1 MKIVIVDN
9 SSISRKNG
17 HHFTN
22 ALNGIFIKELIE
34 IGVSLTYLQFESL
47 SNNNISSFDLEDHGV
62 ICVSLSQK
70 NSKIWSYLSAYLK
83 AVKIIKASDFVYL
96 YYPNTFKYIA
106 FLCLLL
112 RKPYG
117 LYIRGMNGVNDKLSH
132 YIYKHAS
139 TVFTVSDYFTNMV
152 NQVTGK
158 DIAHTIRPMIPYTDV
173 DVVVGRKYVQR
184 EEFNI
189 LYLGRISAYKG
200 LAVLMQASKQL
211 HDKGYKFKLKVVGNG
226 EFSPQLAQMVTDLDL
241 QDFVSLEGP
250 VYDNDKKADYYKKAD
265 LYVLPTYHEGFPRT
279 LYEAMIFGTPIVTT
293 FVGGIP
299 ALMQDGENCKRIEP
313 RSVDSIV
320 EGLTYAM
327 DNYAEM
333 GKMANNAYVLVA
345 KIVNRNRMTHAQH
358 LNKILNGYVK

>member
-34 IGVSLTYLQFESL
+34 IGISLTYLQFESL
-47 SNNNISSFDLEDHGV
+47 STNNISSFDLEDHGV

-189 LYLGRISAYKG
+189 LYLGRIAADKG
-200 LAVLMQASKQL
+200 LAELMQASKQL

-279 LYEAMIFGTPIVTT
+279 LYEAMIFGTPIITT

-299 ALMQDGENCKRIEP
+299 ALMKNKENCLEIKP
-313 RSVDSIV
+313 RSKDSI
-320 EGLTYAM
+320 EDAMAYAM
-327 DNYAEM
+327 NHYEVMGEM
-333 GKMANNAYVLVA
+333 AKNATKLVST
-345 KIVNRNRMTHAQH
+345 IVDRNRPSHAQQ
-358 LNKILNGYVK
+358 LNQIIQDYGK